1 MTQGGLC
8 VKFYKLKCIVESEEY
23 AEENYGVLL
32 VKDDDS
38 REYIC
43 NLSTNPF
50 DVTRLVDELN
60 CTDIEYCHVNSVIED
75 FKYNQINQ

>member
-1 MTQGGLC
+1 MTQGGLG
-8 VKFYKLKCIVESEEY
+8 VKFYELKCIVESEEY
-23 AEENYGVLL
+23 AEENYGVLI

-43 NLSTNPF
+43 NLSTNSLA
-50 DVTRLVDELN
+50 VTRLVDELN
-60 CTDIEYCHVNSVIED
+60 GTDVEYCHIDSVIED